1 MKQFPASSSVLSDQH
16 LGKFLQK
23 RYAFNEPVHCL
34 LLKTFVND
42 TYLVEAGQNKFM
54 LRVYT
59 FQWRSEKE
67 ITEEVNLINHLKGSG
82 ISVSYPIADRKGNF
96 VQELS
101 APEGKRYAVLFSYAE
116 GEKRYDASPS
126 LHHALGVMMAHMHL
140 LMENMHLERVNYSP
154 HTLLVRSF
162 EKYRH
167 FFHGEPPEFAIIHEA
182 LRKCMAD
189 LSEANTSAMRKGAVH
204 LDIWADNLHIDE
216 ADHPTLFDFDFCGN
230 GWLCLDIAFYLL
242 SLFSSFPDEKEYTER
257 AAGFLKGYSSVTPIL
272 PEEKRLLPVIG
283 TSLYIFYLGVQ
294 YDRFKTVFFNAEH
307 LRRYIH
313 LRIRKWH
320 TAPPELLVPA
330 FD

>member
-1 MKQFPASSSVLSDQH
+1 MNQFPASSSVLSDQH
-16 LGKFLQK
+16 LGKFLQSQ
-23 RYAFNEPVHCL
+23 YAFTAPVSCL

-42 TYLVEAGQNKFM
+42 TYLVEAGEDKFM

-59 FQWRSEKE
+59 LQWRSAIE
-67 ITEEVNLINHLKGSG
+67 ISEELRLINHLKENN
-82 ISVSYPIADRKGNF
+82 ISVSYPIADRKGNY

-101 APEGKRYAVLFSYAE
+101 APEGMRYAVLFSYAK

-126 LHHALGVMMAHMHL
+126 LHHTLGVIMARMHL
-140 LMENMHLERVNYSP
+140 LMVNMHLDRVDYSP
-154 HTLLVRSF
+154 HTLLVSSF

-167 FFHGEPPEFAIIHEA
+167 YFHGEPPEFAIIQDA
-182 LRKCMAD
+182 LRKCMEDLNDAD
-189 LSEANTSAMRKGAVH
+189 TTAMRKGAVH

-216 ADHPTLFDFDFCGN
+216 KDHPTLFDFDFCGN

-242 SLFSSFPDEKEYTER
+242 SLFSSFPDEKEYTAR
-257 AAGFLKGYSSVTPIL
+257 AAAFLKGYSSVTPIL

-294 YDRFKTVFFNAEH
+294 CDRFKIVFFNTEH
-307 LRRYIH
+307 LKRYIN

-320 TAPPELLVPA
+320 TAIPELLVPA